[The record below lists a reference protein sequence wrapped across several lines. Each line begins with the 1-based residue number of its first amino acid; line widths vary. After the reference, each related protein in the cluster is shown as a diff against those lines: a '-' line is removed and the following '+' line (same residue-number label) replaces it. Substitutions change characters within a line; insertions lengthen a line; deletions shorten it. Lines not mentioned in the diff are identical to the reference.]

1 MLELAAAAGEIEL
14 KYLDE
19 SGFCMWSPF
28 RRQKADPIDKS
39 RGLNKDTLYEV
50 ASHLGTN
57 FSIFSTTKV
66 GGFRPG
72 GRGKT
77 NSSLLPSAF
86 CPLPFLVSYTYF
98 PRGQQ
103 KRLEQTRRRGRR
115 LSILG
120 LIQPLVSFVY
130 GLVLGAFTSKT
141 YLKMM
146 DTQADLASNH
156 LAETGCITVV
166 VQDNGPIHT
175 SSEVRQQWPEWETK
189 GLYIFFLPKYC
200 SEMNPIE
207 LEWQQLKRHELVGQM
222 FEDELDLAY
231 AVMDGVEAR
240 GQEGKYTTER
250 FKFNSVSSP

>member
-1 MLELAAAAGEIEL
+1 MIWKRNRQSYKNKQDPRAREIKQADLEMLELAAATGEIEL

-19 SGFCMWSPF
+19 SGFCMWS
-28 RRQKADPIDKS
+28 S
-39 RGLNKDTLYEV
+39 
-50 ASHLGTN
+50 
-57 FSIFSTTKV
+57 
-66 GGFRPG
+66 
-72 GRGKT
+72 
-77 NSSLLPSAF
+77 
-86 CPLPFLVSYTYF
+86 VSYTYF

-103 KRLEQTRRRGRR
+103 KRMEQTRRRGRR

-130 GLVLGAFTSKT
+130 GLVIGSFTSKS

-146 DTQADLASNH
+146 SHQAQQASKH

-175 SSEVRQQWPEWETK
+175 SSEVQQRWTEWEKK

-200 SEMNPIE
+200 SEMNRIE
-207 LEWQQLKRHELVGQM
+207 LEWQHLKADELAGHM

-231 AVMDGVEAR
+231 AVIDGVEAR
-240 GQEGKYTTER
+240 GQRENYTTER
-250 FKFNSVSSP
+250 FKFNSG